1 MTVGVIRSMV
11 AAASQ
16 NTYAVLSNYSGRLQL
31 MIVSTVFYVIGA
43 VIDSQAYDLQLF
55 AGCALL

>member
-1 MTVGVIRSMV
+1 MV